1 MPLIDFYG
9 EFAAS
14 KVTCDACAWTGI
26 GADQISGEAFGDGTG
41 DAVKKTDK
49 PKLKIEK
56 RRVL

>member
-1 MPLIDFYG
+1 MPL
-9 EFAAS
+9 
-14 KVTCDACAWTGI
+14 GI
-26 GADQISGEAFGDGTG
+26 GADQISSEAFGDGTG

>member
-1 MPLIDFYG
+1 MDFYG

-14 KVTCDACAWTGI
+14 AVTCGKCGWTGI